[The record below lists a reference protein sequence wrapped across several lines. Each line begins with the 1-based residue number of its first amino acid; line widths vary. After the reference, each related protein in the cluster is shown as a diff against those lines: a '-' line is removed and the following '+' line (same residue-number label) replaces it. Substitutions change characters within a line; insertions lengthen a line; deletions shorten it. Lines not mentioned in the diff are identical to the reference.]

1 MKNKIIAAV
10 MAGGICFSAVSSL
23 APGVIPA
30 HAYTLVATLRK
41 VTVPKETIAAGES
54 VQLGFD
60 WSNGAKPELEFSSSD
75 ESIAV
80 VDENGLVSGKSGGT
94 AEIGV
99 TVKTSGR
106 TLTVTVNVSEDAEKS
121 VVYNASELSLGD
133 KLKKYDTIHY
143 DGKNIGSCANIV
155 NSKGNYDLAFIS
167 EEDYMLPFDAEVVG
181 FDGLYIYLAPAI
193 EGVTYIDGR
202 KLSAGD
208 RVERSSHLLCYD
220 YVINKMVYPVFL
232 PEYYGK
238 YIGEGE
244 IRVKAIDHDKK
255 TITLE
260 AVPNEDNVKKGDI
273 NGDNEIN
280 VADLLKL
287 QKWIIA
293 EEADM
298 KDWNAADL
306 CEDGVVDIFDLIA
319 LRKLLTENSAD
330 MA

>member
-1 MKNKIIAAV
+1 
-10 MAGGICFSAVSSL
+10 
-23 APGVIPA
+23 
-30 HAYTLVATLRK
+30 
-41 VTVPKETIAAGES
+41 
-54 VQLGFD
+54 
-60 WSNGAKPELEFSSSD
+60 
-75 ESIAV
+75 
-80 VDENGLVSGKSGGT
+80 
-94 AEIGV
+94 
-99 TVKTSGR
+99 
-106 TLTVTVNVSEDAEKS
+106 
-121 VVYNASELSLGD
+121 
-133 KLKKYDTIHY
+133 
-143 DGKNIGSCANIV
+143 
-155 NSKGNYDLAFIS
+155 
-167 EEDYMLPFDAEVVG
+167 MLPFDAEVVG